1 MRSRNNGHK
10 LVCFGT
16 RGLIQGQQQSDV
28 QCEGAEACA
37 VLPDAAKTSGW
48 QNTQNMHATYT
59 VVNRSKSTTPSA
71 LNDSRGELWAGTA
84 FGSGRPAYAHAQ

>member
-28 QCEGAEACA
+28 QCEGADACA
-37 VLPDAAKTSGW
+37 VLPNAAKTSGW
-48 QNTQNMHATYT
+48 QNT
-59 VVNRSKSTTPSA
+59 
-71 LNDSRGELWAGTA
+71 
-84 FGSGRPAYAHAQ
+84 